1 MPLPVDA
8 ATGLVPWHQSMLTSV
23 LRCGEAFRRRYV
35 EREIIPS
42 TTPQIRGTAVHRAAS
57 TGLGQQMRAQTPA
70 PVDLYED
77 VAATEIE
84 RARHGGATFTA
95 EEVSQGAARTWGD
108 LKDRVVRY
116 AGTYGARV
124 APLVRPVA
132 VEQQITLA
140 GVIPG
145 VLLRGTI
152 DLIDEPA
159 PTLRRVI
166 DTKTTERMPHADVAE
181 RSQQL
186 SMYDLLDAG
195 AHGASESRQVA
206 LDYLVM
212 RRSTG
217 EVEPVRL
224 YSTRT
229 PATRRVIVRRLE
241 TAIDAVNAGKF
252 LPANPDDWWCAPKWC
267 AYWHTCP
274 YVDGQTVALRS

>member
-8 ATGLVPWHQSMLTSV
+8 ATGLVAWHQSMLTSV
-23 LRCGEAFRRRYV
+23 LRCGEAFRRRYI

-42 TTPQIRGTAVHRAAS
+42 TTPQIRGTAVHRAVA
-57 TGLGQQMRAQTPA
+57 TGLGQQMRAQDFA

-95 EEVSQGAARTWGD
+95 EEVSQGPARTWGD

-124 APLVRPVA
+124 APTVRPGA
-132 VEQQITLA
+132 VEKPITLQ

-159 PTLRRVI
+159 HAPRRVI
-166 DTKTTERMPHADVAE
+166 DTKTTERMPHADVAH

-195 AHGASESRQVA
+195 AHGARESSPVA

-212 RRSTG
+212 KRSTG
-217 EVEPVRL
+217 DVEPVRL

-241 TAIDAVNAGKF
+241 TAIAAVNAGTF

-267 AYWHTCP
+267 AYFHTCP
-274 YVDGQTVALRS
+274 YVDGQAVALRS

>member
-23 LRCGEAFRRRYV
+23 LKCGEAFRRRYI
-35 EREIIPS
+35 EREILAA
-42 TTPQIRGTAVHRAAS
+42 TTPQIRGSAVHRAVA
-57 TGLGQQMRAQTPA
+57 TGLGQQMRAQMSA
-70 PVDLYED
+70 PIDLYQD

-95 EEVSQGAARTWGD
+95 EEASQGPALTWGR
-108 LKDRVVRY
+108 LKDHAVRY
-116 AGTYGARV
+116 AGTYGQHV
-124 APLVRPVA
+124 APTVQPVA
-132 VEQQITLA
+132 IEQQITLA

-152 DLIDEPA
+152 DLVDAPA

-166 DTKTTERMPHADVAE
+166 DTKTTERRPHADTAD

-195 AHGASESRQVA
+195 AHGASEAPRQVA
-206 LDYLVM
+206 LDYLVLKP
-212 RRSTG
+212 STG
-217 EVEPVRL
+217 DVEPVRL
-224 YSTRT
+224 YSWRS
-229 PATRRVIVRRLE
+229 PATRRMIVRRLE
-241 TAIDAVNAGKF
+241 TAIHAVNAGTF

-267 AYWHTCP
+267 AYFHTCP
-274 YVDGQTVALRS
+274 YVEGQATLRV

>member
-8 ATGLVPWHQSMLTSV
+8 ATGLVAWHQSMLTSV

-57 TGLGQQMRAQTPA
+57 TGLMQQMRAQATA

-95 EEVSQGAARTWGD
+95 EEVSQGPARTWGD

-116 AGTYGARV
+116 AGAYGARV
-124 APLVRPVA
+124 APLIRPVA
-132 VEQQITLA
+132 VEQQITLS

-152 DLIDEPA
+152 DLVDEPA
-159 PTLRRVI
+159 PALRRVI

-212 RRSTG
+212 KRSTG
-217 EVEPVRL
+217 DVEPVRL

-241 TAIDAVNAGKF
+241 TAITAVNAGTF

-267 AYWHTCP
+267 AYWSTCP
-274 YVDGQTVALRS
+274 YVDGSAVALRS